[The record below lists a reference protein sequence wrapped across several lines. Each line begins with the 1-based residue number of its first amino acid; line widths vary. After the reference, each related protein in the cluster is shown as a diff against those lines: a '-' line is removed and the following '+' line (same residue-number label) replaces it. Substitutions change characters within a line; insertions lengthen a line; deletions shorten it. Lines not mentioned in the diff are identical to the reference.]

1 VRDGVTPSLRSLLS
15 PADGLEAASDL
26 FSESPIEALDWLK
39 ELGDI
44 ARASIEPAPI
54 VEPEAPAPLAAT
66 PEPATNAA
74 EPKAPAAPE
83 PEEKPAEESRLVEA
97 LLEYH
102 RLRNP
107 AVAARPKG
115 RFAPGAH
122 ATRSEGSAPPTSHF
136 APMDIP
142 VVKNVSPKSAGGRA
156 SQPVHSILQPK
167 KRS

>member
-1 VRDGVTPSLRSLLS
+1 MTPSLRSLLS
-15 PADGLEAASDL
+15 PADGLEAQSEL

-44 ARASIEPAPI
+44 ARASIEPPPAPV
-54 VEPEAPAPLAAT
+54 VEPEVATPAEAAPAVPTAPNAVA
-66 PEPATNAA
+66 EPA
-74 EPKAPAAPE
+74 P
-83 PEEKPAEESRLVEA
+83 KPAEESRLVEA

-107 AVAARPKG
+107 AVASRSKS

-122 ATRSEGSAPPTSHF
+122 ATRAEGSSAPTSHF

-142 VVKNVSPKSAGGRA
+142 VVKNVAPKSAAARS
-156 SQPVHSILQPK
+156 SQPVHTILQPK
-167 KRS
+167 KRP